1 MINNSPQGIFSPHA
15 YYEKIRKR
23 KSLCNNSSHKH
34 YFLPP
39 QERKTDEKMNLKDS
53 IAVKCKLYGK

>member
-1 MINNSPQGIFSPHA
+1 MIVQKEFSLLMHTMKRS
-15 YYEKIRKR
+15 EKE
-23 KSLCNNSSHKH
+23 SLCATIVLIST